1 MTTNEKSRAR
11 LLFARRSSKSTT
23 VSICFC
29 ARRSELAA
37 EAGVET
43 AQSYRGKGYAARDSR
58 VGNRNSQ
65 FRKNPALQHL
75 LDEPRL
81 SYGGSEVK
89 SCTLRE
95 FVELL

>member
-11 LLFARRSSKSTT
+11 LLFARR
-23 VSICFC
+23 
-29 ARRSELAA
+29 
-37 EAGVET
+37 G
-43 AQSYRGKGYAARDSR
+43 Q
-58 VGNRNSQ
+58 SQ
-65 FRKNPALQHL
+65 FRKNPTLQHL